1 MEFRKMTKKILV
13 VDDEAVLTKMVK
25 MNLERTGNYEV
36 RTENE
41 GSKALQAARDF
52 KPDLIFMDVMM
63 PDMSGDEAIGEIR
76 EDPELSSIPYVFMT
90 AIVSKTET
98 EEMGSNIG
106 GNEFLAKPAKT
117 EELIATIERILV
129 NNA

>member
-1 MEFRKMTKKILV
+1 MIKKILV

-63 PDMSGDEAIGEIR
+63 PDMSGDEVIAEIR
-76 EDPELSSIPYVFMT
+76 DDPNLASIPYVFMT
-90 AIVSKTET
+90 AIVSKAET
-98 EEMGSNIG
+98 EEMGSTIG
-106 GNEFLAKPAKT
+106 GNEFLAKPVKT
-117 EELIATIERILV
+117 EEIVATIERILAK
-129 NNA
+129 N

>member
-1 MEFRKMTKKILV
+1 MIKKILV

-63 PDMSGDEAIGEIR
+63 PDMSGDEVIAEIR
-76 EDPELSSIPYVFMT
+76 DDPNLASIPYVFMT
-90 AIVSKTET
+90 AIVSKAET
-98 EEMGSNIG
+98 EEMGSTIG
-106 GNEFLAKPAKT
+106 CNEFLAKPVKT
-117 EELIATIERILV
+117 E
-129 NNA
+129 